1 MSTDGLPHQ
10 VAELK
15 MTSDCLL
22 MASDYPL
29 MSTDGLPHQVALV
42 AAFDL

>member
-1 MSTDGLPHQ
+1 MLIWLPNMASDGLPHQ

-22 MASDYPL
+22 MASDCL
-29 MSTDGLPHQVALV
+29 
-42 AAFDL
+42 